1 MAIREG
7 AWDCP
12 VCGRKK
18 NRGPEK
24 FCGGCGS
31 PRGPEVKFY
40 LPDDAPEVVE
50 AEALKKSQ
58 AGPDWVCPYCD
69 ADNPADHAFCSGC
82 GAPKDTGAKTRE
94 VVEHRLDA
102 PPPPPSPPPQTLAEP
117 PATGGKG
124 SLLKK
129 GCGIGCLGL
138 VGFFLLILF
147 LGRPKSADLTVT
159 GFHWLRTVAVEE
171 LRPVTEQAWEGEVP
185 AGARILG
192 SSREVHHVDKIQ
204 TGTRTATR
212 TVSERVQT
220 GTERVQTGTR
230 DLGNG
235 YFEDVYEDRPVYE
248 SQSHEESYE
257 EPVYREQPVY
267 RQRIRYEVEKWVADR
282 EARAEGRDR
291 SPVWPDT
298 GLGPKKRKGKR
309 TELYEVLF
317 QDTKGK
323 PARYKAP
330 NEPVWKSFEEGR
342 IYKAKVRDSGEVA
355 EIEGVPGT

>member
-31 PRGPEVKFY
+31 PRGPEVKLY

-50 AEALKKSQ
+50 AEALKRAQ

-69 ADNPADHAFCSGC
+69 ADNPSDHAFCSGC
-82 GAPKDTGAKTRE
+82 GAPKDPGAKVRE
-94 VVEHRLDA
+94 VAVRPVGAPAA
-102 PPPPPSPPPQTLAEP
+102 PPPLPIAAPPDK
-117 PATGGKG
+117 GKG
-124 SLLKK
+124 GLWKK

-138 VGFFLLILF
+138 LALFALIWV

-159 GFHWLRTVAVEE
+159 GFHWMRTIAVEE

-192 SSREVHHVDKIQ
+192 SSREVHHVNKIQ
-204 TGTRTATR
+204 TGTRTASR
-212 TVSERVQT
+212 TVSEQVQT
-220 GTERVQTGTR
+220 GTERVKTGTR

-248 SQSHEESYE
+248 TREHEETYE
-257 EPVYREQPVY
+257 EPVYREDPVY
-267 RQRIRYEVEKWVADR
+267 RKRFRYEIDKWMADR
-282 EARAEGRDR
+282 EAKAEGEDR
-291 SPVWPDT
+291 SPEWPDPE
-298 GLGPKKRKGKR
+298 LGDKQREGAR
-309 TELYEVLF
+309 TELYEVIF
-317 QDTKGK
+317 QDKDGN

-330 NEPVWKSFEEGR
+330 GEQVWASFEEGR
-342 IYKAKVRDSGEVA
+342 TYKAKVRGSGEVA
-355 EIEGVPGT
+355 EIEGMPPPLK